1 MDSDHLPSFLVRMTA
16 FTRPR
21 RFVIGFWFVV
31 TCSYGLAADA
41 PEPGPASTSAELQ
54 VTAAPASLFDYD
66 KSAPLDVQEVGKE
79 TRDEAV
85 VRDITFAG
93 GKNRIT
99 AYLVTPEGGGDS
111 LAAILY
117 VHWLGERET
126 TNRTEFLNEAIALA
140 SQGVVSLLIDAM
152 WSQPKWYEKRIPEED
167 YANAISQVI
176 DLRRALDLLVAQQGV
191 DAARIGFVG
200 HDFGAMYGI
209 VMGAVD
215 RRPSAY
221 ALMAAA
227 PHFIDWFLFA
237 RQPKSLD
244 DYRRQLAPLDPIVF
258 IPKLAPTPI
267 FLQFAA
273 RDEYVPTASADKFY
287 SAALPRKQTAMY
299 DAGHDLHSPDATAD
313 RINWLMRSLKLR

>member
-1 MDSDHLPSFLVRMTA
+1 MDSNDPPSFLRRMTA
-16 FTRPR
+16 FTLPR
-21 RFVIGFWFVV
+21 RFVVGFWFAVS
-31 TCSYGLAADA
+31 CSYSLAADA
-41 PEPGPASTSAELQ
+41 PPSGPASSSPDMQ
-54 VTAAPASLFDYD
+54 VTAAPSSLFDYD
-66 KSAPLDVQEVGKE
+66 TSAPLDVQEVGKE
-79 TRDEAV
+79 VRDEAII
-85 VRDITFAG
+85 RDITFAG
-93 GKNRIT
+93 GRNRMT
-99 AYLVTPEGGGDS
+99 AYLVSPERGGDS
-111 LAAILY
+111 LAGILY
-117 VHWLGERET
+117 VHWLGQRET

-167 YANAISQVI
+167 YDHAIAQVI
-176 DLRRALDLLVAQQGV
+176 DLRRALDLLVAQPGV
-191 DAARIGFVG
+191 DGARVGFVG

-227 PHFIDWFLFA
+227 PHFIDWLLFA

-244 DYRRQLAPLDPIVF
+244 EYRRQLAPLDPIVF
-258 IPKLAPTPI
+258 IPKLAPTPV

-299 DAGHDLHSPDATAD
+299 DAGHDLQSPDATAD